1 LAAGDFFEEERTMER
16 LAMSAE
22 LKSYA
27 SREAVAPAKNGTP
40 EKRNGRS
47 LLSERPFETALD
59 RK

>member
-1 LAAGDFFEEERTMER
+1 
-16 LAMSAE
+16 MSAE